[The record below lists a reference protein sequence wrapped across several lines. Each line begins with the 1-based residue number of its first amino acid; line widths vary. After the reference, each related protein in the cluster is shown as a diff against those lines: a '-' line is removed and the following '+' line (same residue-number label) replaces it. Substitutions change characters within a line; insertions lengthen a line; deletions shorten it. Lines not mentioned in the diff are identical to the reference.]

1 MHSGV
6 LAFEASGYL
15 FSRETTTFGLI
26 DWLVGISGMSACMT
40 LRCIKDKLGMLDME
54 FMRTIK
60 NELLN
65 HPIECKTP

>member
-26 DWLVGISGMSACMT
+26 DWLVGMSGMSVCMAF
-40 LRCIKDKLGMLDME
+40 E
-54 FMRTIK
+54 VY
-60 NELLN
+60 
-65 HPIECKTP
+65 

>member
-26 DWLVGISGMSACMT
+26 DWLVGMSGTSVCMAF
-40 LRCIKDKLGMLDME
+40 KVY
-54 FMRTIK
+54 
-60 NELLN
+60 
-65 HPIECKTP
+65 